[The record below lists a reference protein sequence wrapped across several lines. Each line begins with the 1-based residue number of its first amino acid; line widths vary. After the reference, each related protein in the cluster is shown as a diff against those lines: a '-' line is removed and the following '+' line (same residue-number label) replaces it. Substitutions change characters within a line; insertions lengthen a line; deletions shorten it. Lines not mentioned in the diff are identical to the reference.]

1 MEQQRQSSFVAGVT
15 DVAPILLGILPFA
28 LIAGVAA
35 VGVGMTS
42 PQAVAMS
49 VFVFAGASQLAA
61 IELIGQNAHAIVIV
75 GTVTVIN
82 LRMMMYSASIAP
94 YLRSVSGRVRWT
106 LAYFLTDQV
115 YALSVTRFDD
125 GESSHRLW
133 YYLGTG
139 LPLWIVWVGGTW
151 VGVVLGAQIPS
162 GLSLDFAV
170 PLTFI
175 ALLVPT
181 LKDRPSLLAAAAAAV
196 VAVTAAGLPNNLGLI
211 TGAVVGVMIGALA
224 EVLR

>member
-61 IELIGQNAHAIVIV
+61 IELIGQNAHAVVIV

-82 LRMMMYSASIAP
+82 LRMVMYSASIAP

-125 GESSHRLW
+125 DEPSHRIW

-139 LPLWIVWVGGTW
+139 LPLWVVWVGGTW

-181 LKDRPSLLAAAAAAV
+181 VKDRPSLLAAAAAGV
-196 VAVTAAGLPNNLGLI
+196 TAVTAAGFPNNLGLI
-211 TGAVVGVMIGALA
+211 TGAIVGVTFGALA